1 MKTFI
6 HEEVYRTE
14 KLLRAMAS
22 TNVTVCGC
30 GAIGSNLIDN
40 MCRQGF
46 AFLTVI
52 DMDRIE
58 DHNRSTQIWD
68 RPEIGLLKAD
78 TMKRRAYNSTGA
90 TITPFAKE
98 LTGENVKKLLRGS
111 PLVVDSFDNSK
122 SRQIIYDHCKGAKIE
137 CLHVGLYRDYAE
149 VIWNDSYLVPK
160 DTGALDVCEY
170 PLARNVIL
178 LSVAVATESIIRF
191 IQDGS
196 KQSFTITL
204 KDLKINRKED

>member
-14 KLLRAMAS
+14 KLLRSMAS
-22 TNVTVCGC
+22 TNVTICGC

-46 AFLTVI
+46 VYLTTI

-68 RPEIGLLKAD
+68 RTEIGLLKAD
-78 TMKRRAYNSTGA
+78 TMKRKAYNSTGA
-90 TITPFAKE
+90 MVTPIAKE
-98 LTGENVKKLLRGS
+98 LTGDNVKKFLKGS
-111 PLVVDSFDNSK
+111 ALVIDSFDNSK
-122 SRQIIYDHCKGAKIE
+122 SRQLVYDHCKDSKIE
-137 CLHVGLYRDYAE
+137 CLHVGLFRDYAE
-149 VIWNDSYLVPK
+149 VIWNDSYTVPK
-160 DTGALDVCEY
+160 DTGARDMCEY